1 MQMDTSDDLLV
12 YTNMFLKIQST
23 QTLAS
28 LDMNCLHRDSLT
40 ARCLCGFLCYFFPR
54 SAFCQWF
61 CSPSFTPG
69 RIRFL
74 VETSSWDV
82 CDRVWCML
90 AARSSYL
97 SHEERR
103 RPIPVSTRAGSGR
116 SARQWSNWALCTGTH
131 THDGHQRQTQL
142 PFLLLNS
149 RTAIIKCPPSPIKTN
164 SLDCSLPLS
173 VGLTDTSDCIIH
185 PPLPHPLL
193 TAPVSHTALAQSTE
207 IVSCLFLN
215 THLYLTAYWVSISL
229 NVHHV
234 WKCSRAC
241 VCGCVCQLLRRVYVS
256 SATCLSCLPLFP
268 VLKVCLSI
276 KQQGWREGVGAWHGG
291 GGVCR

>member
-1 MQMDTSDDLLV
+1 MKRVRTVQSLSGKGQRHGHSAFIAVVYKSLLFWITGCHCHMQMDTSDDLLV

-28 LDMNCLHRDSLT
+28 LDMNAEHRDSLT

-74 VETSSWDV
+74 VETSGWDV

-97 SHEERR
+97 SHEERT
-103 RPIPVSTRAGSGR
+103 RPIPASTRVGSGR
-116 SARQWSNWALCTGTH
+116 SARQWSNWALRTGTH
-131 THDGHQRQTQL
+131 TRDGHQRQAQL

-173 VGLTDTSDCIIH
+173 IGLTDTNDCIIH
-185 PPLPHPLL
+185 PPA
-193 TAPVSHTALAQSTE
+193 AP
-207 IVSCLFLN
+207 
-215 THLYLTAYWVSISL
+215 
-229 NVHHV
+229 
-234 WKCSRAC
+234 
-241 VCGCVCQLLRRVYVS
+241 S
-256 SATCLSCLPLFP
+256 SAHSACQSHSACSEHGDSFLPLP
-268 VLKVCLSI
+268 
-276 KQQGWREGVGAWHGG
+276 
-291 GGVCR
+291 